1 MEVSLDSI
9 QSPDLSSV
17 LSSCEP
23 ELQELMRQI
32 DIMINHQKREWEA
45 ELHALQL
52 KVTRGEEG
60 LLTSKNI
67 IERRDLEIGFLH
79 KQLEDIQADRQ
90 ELVSKYEQQ
99 LQRLR
104 EELDKLKKSYQK
116 LQRKQLKETSGGG
129 KDTELAKKHQQCF
142 AEWEQQRAQYQNQLT
157 TLEVQ
162 NKSLNQ
168 ELSHMKSQW
177 ASWQVE
183 REHKECCSEVQHLH
197 AQLEK
202 YQASLHSQELELDR
216 LRPLETLLGQR
227 ELQLSSRQRDELHA
241 APDSQDE
248 FMLSAGLERQRLSE
262 EAARLAQVLQ
272 AKDQV
277 IRSLEDCLSAQGCA
291 GVETLRKTLERTT
304 AKLQSSQACE
314 VQLKAELSCVRER
327 LKNMSRQ
334 QGDPS
339 KMEQELRNVK
349 VNCDSSAAEIKKL
362 KEELQRTR
370 QTHSGEAEGMK
381 KEVSKLTSELH
392 QRDLTIAALSG
403 SSPSIKQQLRG
414 EVTQVQLETLQA
426 ENQHL
431 KGLLQ
436 RLEPHSPKMGG
447 SSPAPLKESLEPSL
461 KSLGQ
466 ENHQLKK
473 VLTKMQ
479 SQHEGSNQTHWE
491 KCESTLLSRTISDQP
506 KQDHDGCQVQDK
518 VQRCEG
524 EIQRLFRELQTRSQ
538 SPTRQGA
545 QSSSSS
551 SSSIST
557 RLTRRNSVRA
567 LSLSES
573 AAEGQSSGSED
584 SLTSGFKDK
593 DPSSVSSAHGM
604 VTRFL
609 EDESLR
615 SKELLQRL
623 DYHILGMRE
632 HNTRTVS
639 KYLAGGSGPEAEQT
653 SQRSRAAGGSNG
665 LAPQL

>member
-1 MEVSLDSI
+1 MEVSLESI
-9 QSPDLSSV
+9 QNPDLSSV

-52 KVTRGEEG
+52 RVTSGEEE
-60 LLTSKNI
+60 LLTSKTI
-67 IERRDLEIGFLH
+67 IERRDLEIGLLH
-79 KQLEDIQADRQ
+79 KQLEAIQTDRQ

-99 LQRLR
+99 LKRLR
-104 EELDKLKKSYQK
+104 EELDKLKRSYQK
-116 LQRKQLKETSGGG
+116 LHRKQLKETSGGG
-129 KDTELAKKHQQCF
+129 KETELAKKHQQCS
-142 AEWEQQRAQYQNQLT
+142 EQQRTQYQNQLT
-157 TLEVQ
+157 TLELQ

-168 ELSHMKSQW
+168 ELAHLKSQW
-177 ASWQVE
+177 ASGQVE
-183 REHKECCSEVQHLH
+183 REHKECCSEVQHLR

-202 YQASLHSQELELDR
+202 AQASLHSQELELDR
-216 LRPLETLLGQR
+216 LRPLEMLLGQSQR
-227 ELQLSSRQRDELHA
+227 EQQVPSGQRGNLHA
-241 APDSQDE
+241 VLDSQDA
-248 FMLSAGLERQRLSE
+248 FMLRAGLEQQRLCE
-262 EAARLAQVLQ
+262 EAARLTQVLR

-291 GVETLRKTLERTT
+291 GVETLRQALERTT
-304 AKLQSSQACE
+304 AKLQSAQVCE
-314 VQLKAELSCVRER
+314 LQLKAELSCVRER
-327 LKNMSRQ
+327 LENMSRQ
-334 QGDPS
+334 QGNPS

-349 VNCDSSAAEIKKL
+349 VHCDSSVAEIKKL

-403 SSPSIKQQLRG
+403 PLPSIRQQLRG
-414 EVTQVQLETLQA
+414 EVSQAQLEALQA

-436 RLEPHSPKMGG
+436 RLEPHSPKRGG
-447 SSPAPLKESLEPSL
+447 SFPDSLKESLKPSL
-461 KSLGQ
+461 RSLEQ

-473 VLTKMQ
+473 VLTKEQ
-479 SQHEGSNQTHWE
+479 SQRDGSNQTHQE
-491 KCESTLLSRTISDQP
+491 KYESALLSHAISEQPQQDQ
-506 KQDHDGCQVQDK
+506 DGPQVQDK
-518 VQRCEG
+518 AQSCEG
-524 EIQRLFRELQTRSQ
+524 EIQRLFRELQML
-538 SPTRQGA
+538 SPTRHGDH
-545 QSSSSS
+545 SSSSS
-551 SSSIST
+551 SSCIST
-557 RLTRRNSVRA
+557 RLTRRNSVTA
-567 LSLSES
+567 LSLNES
-573 AAEGQSSGSED
+573 AAEGQSSGSEG

-615 SKELLQRL
+615 SEELLQRL
-623 DYHILGMRE
+623 DHHILGMRE

-653 SQRSRAAGGSNG
+653 SEQSHS
-665 LAPQL
+665 APQL